1 MFDSLKCKRGS
12 NNSKYIKKIIEAQG
26 PGRKKQRKSRAKGA
40 RNISLKSED
49 DDDDED
55 DDENSTS
62 FQDSLGG
69 SSVSPPPRKSRRAAQ
84 KAKVKMV
91 QYHDNDSDDEEKTDD
106 EYHIGAEGDDDDER
120 DDGGTAFESVEMPPL
135 PPLPPLT
142 APQDTPQMPPLP
154 IADESSTF
162 SAQGQAKM
170 CIPRKTD
177 SSIASSSADESSTRK
192 SWIEPPKKKN
202 KVRPPPVPVNTVSE
216 SPNSLVIDIRP
227 LVEEVRAGRY
237 PSMKSYTGEH
247 LDICFICKTED
258 KDVYHCEFCCNSE
271 HLVCLRSKLTIRNLE
286 PDDEFMCHRC
296 IQTCMS
302 RRNRAERRRQEK
314 LNKVSSSTAGGNSEP
329 KAQIVWNKTSEEI
342 DAFISTYNK
351 CPNGGSGG
359 LVCCQHCSNAYSK
372 LLTETSKEMEVQ
384 TVSSLGREVSELI
397 ELLND
402 AQARL
407 KQAVDVTNLNDVRR
421 SLLEKSE
428 REGHS
433 SSNRTQGI

>member
-1 MFDSLKCKRGS
+1 M
-12 NNSKYIKKIIEAQG
+12 KKIWETKG
-26 PGRKKQRKSRAKGA
+26 PGRKKIRKSRAKGA
-40 RNISLKSED
+40 RNRSLKSED
-49 DDDDED
+49 DDDDD
-55 DDENSTS
+55 DDDNDENSTS
-62 FQDSLGG
+62 FHDSVGG
-69 SSVSPPPRKSRRAAQ
+69 SSVSPPPRKSRGAAQ
-84 KAKVKMV
+84 KAKAKMA
-91 QYHDNDSDDEEKTDD
+91 QYHDKDSDGEEKSDD
-106 EYHIGAEGDDDDER
+106 EYHIAADGDDDDDY
-120 DDGGTAFESVEMPPL
+120 DDNGGIAFESVEMPPL
-135 PPLPPLT
+135 PPLPPLS
-142 APQDTPQMPPLP
+142 APQDANQMPPLP
-154 IADESSTF
+154 TVDESSTF
-162 SAQGQAKM
+162 SPQGQAKLFN
-170 CIPRKTD
+170 PRKTD
-177 SSIASSSADESSTRK
+177 SSIASSSADESSTKK

-202 KVRPPPVPVNTVSE
+202 KIRPASVPINLVSE
-216 SPNSLVIDIRP
+216 SSNSLVIDIRP

-237 PSMKSYTGEH
+237 PSMKPYTGEH

-271 HLVCLRSKLTIRNLE
+271 HLVCLQSKLTIRNLE

-314 LNKVSSSTAGGNSEP
+314 LTKVSSSTAGNSEP
-329 KAQIVWNKTSEEI
+329 KPQIVWSKTNEEI

-372 LLTETSKEMEVQ
+372 LLTDTSKEMEVQ

-421 SLLEKSE
+421 SVLNKSE

-433 SSNRTQGI
+433 SSHRTQGI